1 MILFANF
8 ILAVGRI
15 LHFIL
20 MLYIWV
26 IFIRVILSWIQ
37 VPSMYQVQ
45 LILYRLT
52 EPVLIRVRKYVP
64 PYRFGGLDL
73 SPIIVFLLILFVDT
87 VFVKSLILYAQKI
100 LIQQTI
106 SF

>member
-8 ILAVGRI
+8 LNAVGRI
-15 LHFIL
+15 LHFVL
-20 MLYIWV
+20 MLYIWIV
-26 IFIRVILSWIQ
+26 FIRVILSWIQ

-52 EPVLIRVRKYVP
+52 EPVLSPVRKYVP

-73 SPIIVFLLILFVDT
+73 SPIIVFLLILFIDT
-87 VFVKSLILYAQKI
+87 FLVKSLMLYAQRI
-100 LIQQTI
+100 LMQQTF